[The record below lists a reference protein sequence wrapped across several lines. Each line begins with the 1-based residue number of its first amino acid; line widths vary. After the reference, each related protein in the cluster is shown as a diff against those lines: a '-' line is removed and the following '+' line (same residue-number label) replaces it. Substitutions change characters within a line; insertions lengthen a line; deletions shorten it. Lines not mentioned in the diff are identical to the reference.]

1 MELHP
6 KIIELKS
13 RASAINYGSISVN
26 AKGDLVNERASDFD
40 KRIVAGYAVLWG
52 QKNLYD
58 EIFIRGCFTKSL
70 NERGPKSGASYEIKF
85 LNQHDPCD
93 PLALFEILEED
104 ETGLYFRTKPL
115 DDVPSADRVLKQLR
129 SGTLNNY
136 SQGFNF
142 VWDKVEWD
150 EKQDAIV
157 CKEAELYEISV
168 ASIPVDQNT
177 FTLRS
182 VESLSDLNDDT
193 EYLIKQLPRKLQLE
207 ARQLFARHKS
217 LINIE
222 PIEQRKR
229 SLKEDKPTTNGIDYN
244 YLLKNIQK

>member
-1 MELHP
+1 MDLHP
-6 KIIELKS
+6 KILELKS

-26 AKGDLVNERASDFD
+26 ADGNLVNERASDFD

-58 EIFIRGCFTKSL
+58 EIFIRGCFAKSIK
-70 NERGPKSGASYEIKF
+70 ERGPGSGANYEIKF
-85 LNQHDPCD
+85 LNQHDQND
-93 PLALFEILEED
+93 PLSLFDILEED

-150 EKQDAIV
+150 ENQMAII
-157 CKEAELYEISV
+157 CKEAELFEISV
-168 ASIPVDQNT
+168 ATIPVDQQS

-182 VESLSDLNDDT
+182 LEDLTDLNDDT
-193 EYLIKQLPRKLQLE
+193 EYFIKQLPRKSQLE

-217 LINIE
+217 LMNFE
-222 PIEQRKR
+222 PVEQRKKTLER
-229 SLKEDKPTTNGIDYN
+229 NEPTKNGIDYN
-244 YLLKNIQK
+244 YLTKKL

>member
-6 KIIELKS
+6 KILELKS
-13 RASAINYGSISVN
+13 RASAINYGNISVS
-26 AKGDLVNERASDFD
+26 ADGKLINERASDFD

-58 EIFIRGCFTKSL
+58 ELFIRGCFAKSIK
-70 NERGPKSGASYEIKF
+70 ERGPASGANYEIKF
-85 LNQHDPCD
+85 LNQHDPND
-93 PLALFEILEED
+93 PLSLFEILEED

-150 EKQDAIV
+150 DTQNAIV

-168 ASIPVDQNT
+168 ASIPVDQNS

-182 VESLSDLNDDT
+182 LEGLSDLNDDT
-193 EYLIKQLPRKLQLE
+193 EYFIKQLPRKSQFE

-217 LINIE
+217 LINLE
-222 PIEQRKR
+222 PLEQRKKALE
-229 SLKEDKPTTNGIDYN
+229 SNEPTKNGIDYN
-244 YLLKNIQK
+244 YLIKNI